1 MRQAHTRAVF
11 GVPLIVFAAAAGL
24 LIAATRAP
32 GAVAAEDS
40 QLAQLWQEPS
50 DLPSRDLF
58 HGPWGAQNAPD
69 PNATYTFLKPK
80 EGGVNPGVVVRD
92 PQGRTWSVKQSPL
105 DDGKASSI
113 DVQGAEGPVEVTV
126 SRILSAVGYHQPPV
140 YFLPT
145 FTMTDTSGTR
155 QHPGGR
161 FRLETESLH
170 KVGEWPWR
178 ENPCVGT
185 RPYNGLLAMLLMFNS
200 WDLKDE
206 NNTLYE
212 VRNEGPVHRWY
223 VVRDLGAALGE
234 TGRFNSLSRRWNR
247 AKRND
252 IDTFERHTFI
262 EGVDEGFVKFA
273 YQGRQPELVRHRI
286 TVDDVR
292 WAADLLGRLSETQ
305 WRDAFRAGDYKPALA
320 DRFIR
325 KIKDNVAAA
334 RQLTSSS
341 TRTSSNRR

>member
-1 MRQAHTRAVF
+1 MPPARA
-11 GVPLIVFAAAAGL
+11 GTLAAGFVWRQSRFTNS
-24 LIAATRAP
+24 ANGP
-32 GAVAAEDS
+32 GA
-40 QLAQLWQEPS
+40 
-50 DLPSRDLF
+50 
-58 HGPWGAQNAPD
+58 
-69 PNATYTFLKPK
+69 
-80 EGGVNPGVVVRD
+80 
-92 PQGRTWSVKQSPL
+92 
-105 DDGKASSI
+105 
-113 DVQGAEGPVEVTV
+113 
-126 SRILSAVGYHQPPV
+126 
-140 YFLPT
+140 
-145 FTMTDTSGTR
+145 
-155 QHPGGR
+155 
-161 FRLETESLH
+161 
-170 KVGEWPWR
+170 
-178 ENPCVGT
+178 ENPFVGA
-185 RPYNGLLAMLLMFNS
+185 RPYNGLLAILLMFNS

-212 VRNEGPVHRWY
+212 VRNAGSVHRWY

-262 EGVDEGFVKFA
+262 EGVEEGFVRFA

-305 WRDAFRAGDYKPALA
+305 WRDAFRAGGYKPALA

-334 RQLTSSS
+334 RQLT
-341 TRTSSNRR
+341 TSSNPNVVEPSVSSRDALPAWPAILVDQRRAASTRLLNLSRTFRGAAGDERPRRGWCEMAGHPG